1 MITSGVVF
9 GAAVAAGWVWAQ
21 VLIAVFWPRDAG
33 ADSETAPLPPPIP
46 DKGL

>member
-9 GAAVAAGWVWAQ
+9 GTAVAAGWVCAQ

-33 ADSETAPLPPPIP
+33 LDFESAPPPQPVP